1 MLREGVRLPASV
13 AGDELRKQGRSGAT
27 GGRGHSR
34 GGSRTRA
41 STKAAGLGVVAA
53 LALIAAG
60 CGSSSSN
67 TATTGATASGTPAA
81 TAIATTTAA
90 STAPASES
98 GLSGQWKGQYGGAYN
113 GTFVLH
119 WQQSGSSLS
128 GKITISAPAST
139 LDVNGTLHGSS
150 ITFGTVGSLAIT
162 YTGTVSGSSMSGS
175 YHTPGGGGGWSAS
188 KS

>member
-1 MLREGVRLPASV
+1 MLREGLRLPGSV
-13 AGDELRKQGRSGAT
+13 AGDGKQSSRT
-27 GGRGHSR
+27 GGGSPGR
-34 GGSRTRA
+34 GGRTPGRA
-41 STKAAGLGVVAA
+41 KLAGLAAVAA

-67 TATTGATASGTPAA
+67 TTTTSTSASGTPAA
-81 TAIATTTAA
+81 TAVATTTAA
-90 STAPASES
+90 SSAPASES

-119 WQQSGSSLS
+119 WQQSGSSLN

-175 YHTPGGGGGWSAS
+175 YHTPGGGGSWSAS

>member
-1 MLREGVRLPASV
+1 MLREGLRLPGSV
-13 AGDELRKQGRSGAT
+13 AGDELTKPRSFGT
-27 GGRGHSR
+27 MGGRISPR
-34 GGSRTRA
+34 GGGRTRGRA
-41 STKAAGLGVVAA
+41 KAAGLAAVAA

-60 CGSSSSN
+60 CGSSSSS
-67 TATTGATASGTPAA
+67 TTTTGTTASSTPAA
-81 TAIATTTAA
+81 TAATTAA
-90 STAPASES
+90 TTAPASES
-98 GLSGQWKGQYGGAYN
+98 GLSGQWNGQYGGAYN

-128 GKITISAPAST
+128 GKITISSPEST

-175 YHTPGGGGGWSAS
+175 YRTPGGGGSWSAS

>member
-1 MLREGVRLPASV
+1 M
-13 AGDELRKQGRSGAT
+13 
-27 GGRGHSR
+27 GGRISPR
-34 GGSRTRA
+34 GGGRTRA
-41 STKAAGLGVVAA
+41 STQAAGLAVVAA
-53 LALIAAG
+53 LALMGAG

-67 TATTGATASGTPAA
+67 TATTGTTASSTPAA
-81 TAIATTTAA
+81 TATTTAA
-90 STAPASES
+90 TSAPASES
-98 GLSGQWKGQYGGAYN
+98 GLSGQWQGQYGGAYN

-128 GKITISAPAST
+128 GKITISSPEST

-175 YHTPGGGGGWSAS
+175 YRTPGGGGSWSAS